1 VGPRPKGGPTTNTS
15 VSKSV
20 NIPTIEDAHAAA
32 KSVTQ
37 ALLGRD
43 PDKHELDRLASIM
56 TGYAQKNPTITKTTQ
71 RNDGTGTSPRRPR
84 RAVATRR
91 PGVQDLLQENVKAD
105 PEYGAYQAATTYYGA
120 LMSALGVS
128 DHG

>member
-1 VGPRPKGGPTTNTS
+1 M
-15 VSKSV
+15 
-20 NIPTIEDAHAAA
+20 PTIEDAHAAA
-32 KSVTQ
+32 KTVTQ

-43 PDKHELDRLASIM
+43 PDKNEMDRLASIM

-71 RNDGTGTSPRRPR
+71 RNDGSGNITSSSTSSGGYT
-84 RAVATRR
+84 AS
-91 PGVQDLLQENVKAD
+91 GVQDLLQENVKAD